1 MNFLVVGGFLG
12 SGKTSFI
19 LRLAHHMIDDLGIN
33 KIVIL
38 ENEIG
43 EIGVDDQVLRGSGYE
58 VKGMFSGC
66 VCCTMAGELPMNV
79 RTIEKDLNPDW
90 IIMEATGVAFPQ
102 SIKSNLEHSI
112 ELPVRVATLV
122 DAQRWNKLLRPME
135 KLLPFQLADANV
147 ILLNKCDLVDEE
159 TLNSVA
165 ESVKSFNGEAELC
178 KVSAKEGISVEVLDK
193 VLGREA

>member
-43 EIGVDDQVLRGSGYE
+43 EIGIDDQVLRGSGYE

-66 VCCTMAGELPMNV
+66 VCCTMAGELPTNV
-79 RTIEKDLNPDW
+79 RTIEQDLNPDW

-102 SIKSNLEHSI
+102 AIKDNLI
-112 ELPVRVATLV
+112 NALRMTPRAVCLV
-122 DAQRWNKLLRPME
+122 DAQRWMRLLRPME
-135 KLLPFQLADANV
+135 KLLPFQLKGADV
-147 ILLNKCDLVDEE
+147 VLINKADLVDEE
-159 TLNSVA
+159 TRQAVK
-165 ESVKSFNGEAELC
+165 ESVSQYSGDAELVLC
-178 KVSAKEGISVEVLDK
+178 SAKDGIDISVLERI
-193 VLGREA
+193 LGMEA

>member
-43 EIGVDDQVLRGSGYE
+43 EVGVDDQVLRGAGYE

-79 RTIEKDLNPDW
+79 RTIEKDINPDW

-102 SIKSNLEHSI
+102 SIKSNLENSI
-112 ELPVRVATLV
+112 ELPVRVATLA

-165 ESVKSFNGEAELC
+165 ESVKSFNSEAELC
-178 KVSAKEGISVEVLDK
+178 LVSAKEGISNEVLDK

>member
-19 LRLAHHMIDDLGIN
+19 LRLAHHMIDDLGIE

-43 EIGVDDQVLRGSGYE
+43 EIGVDDQVLRGAGYE

-66 VCCTMAGELPMNV
+66 VCCTRAGELPMNV
-79 RTIEKDLNPDW
+79 RTIQRDMNPDW

-102 SIKSNLEHSI
+102 SIKDNLEHSI
-112 ELPVRVATLV
+112 EQDVRVACLA

-135 KLLPFQLADANV
+135 KLLPFQLAKADV

-159 TLNSVA
+159 TLRSVS
-165 ESVKSFNGEAELC
+165 ESVRSFNSEAELC
-178 KVSAKEGISVEVLDK
+178 LVSAKEGITNEVLDK
-193 VLGREA
+193 VLGRED